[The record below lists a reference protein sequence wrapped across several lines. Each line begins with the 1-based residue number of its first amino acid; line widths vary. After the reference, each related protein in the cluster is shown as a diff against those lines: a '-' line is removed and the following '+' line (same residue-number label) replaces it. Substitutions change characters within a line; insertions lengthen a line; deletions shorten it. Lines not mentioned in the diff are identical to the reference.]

1 MDDVRFLKRHEM
13 KQRGCEYCIDR
24 ITGLDE
30 SEKIRKG
37 CIHTKCPYKVLD
49 NYETYDDFLASED
62 SLIIVPE
69 FFQTNAD
76 CYELAQV
83 RDNPYHLYFEGIS
96 RRF

>member
-1 MDDVRFLKRHEM
+1 MRNLQDPP
-13 KQRGCEYCIDR
+13 KQSRYTCPHKE
-24 ITGLDE
+24 
-30 SEKIRKG
+30 
-37 CIHTKCPYKVLD
+37 CPYKVLD
-49 NYETYDDFLASED
+49 KYETYEDFLDSED
-62 SLIIVPE
+62 SKILVPE